1 MDILKFCNDKKIKL
15 LVYIPPLR
23 NDTSP
28 PYEIDAYNHFKKEVE
43 KDALA
48 NNAVFVNLENLV
60 AANYWGHKG
69 STTGSG
75 TEIDFMHFQEPGH
88 KLLADTVFK
97 LIKNDF

>member
-1 MDILKFCNDKKIKL
+1 M
-15 LVYIPPLR
+15 
-23 NDTSP
+23 
-28 PYEIDAYNHFKKEVE
+28 E